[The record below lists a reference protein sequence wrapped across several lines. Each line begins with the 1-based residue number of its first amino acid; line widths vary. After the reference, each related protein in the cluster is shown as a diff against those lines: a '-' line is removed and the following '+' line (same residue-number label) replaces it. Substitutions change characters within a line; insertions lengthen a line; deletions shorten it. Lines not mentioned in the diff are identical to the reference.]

1 MAKQKSVQIWKFT
14 PSQTL
19 LIEEQAR
26 IHEREVAPLVNY
38 QARAQN
44 DLLMQFKEELGI
56 PEGVLLSVDL
66 DTKQFT
72 ERQPTAQEAGP
83 PPVPVD
89 DSPSEEEP
97 AAE

>member
-19 LIEEQAR
+19 LIKEQAR
-26 IHEREVAPLVNY
+26 IHDKEAAPLVNY
-38 QARAQN
+38 QARSQH
-44 DLLMQFKEELGI
+44 DLLMQFKEELNI
-56 PEGVLLSVDL
+56 PESVLLTVDL
-66 DTKQFT
+66 DTHQFT
-72 ERQPTAQEAGP
+72 ERQPSPQEVGP
-83 PPVPVD
+83 LPVPVD